1 MVYTQRHAR
10 RQGEREGGR
19 EGGREGWR
27 EEGREGGREGE
38 RPISH
43 TDKGEVVKARIVT
56 VVERRRKVDRW
67 LYVSGV
73 GGCRELGLRVS
84 ACQRSVPSFLS
95 PSLSA
100 SASLSTLSP
109 LMSLSAFPLPLPLP
123 RHLPPCLLFSLSHLA
138 DTTHTH
144 THYLSL
150 SPLEPPPL
158 PHYYSRNPGGV
169 RERGQEEANSR
180 KCRLLCLV
188 AARIRCLSSYIQNK
202 K

>member
-1 MVYTQRHAR
+1 MQEEETVWCTHRDMR
-10 RQGEREGGR
+10 EDRERGR

-100 SASLSTLSP
+100 FASLSTLSP

-144 THYLSL
+144 TLSL
-150 SPLEPPPL
+150 SLSHLWSPPRSRTTTPEILAGCARGGRRRQIRENVVCSVSLL
-158 PHYYSRNPGGV
+158 P
-169 RERGQEEANSR
+169 E
-180 KCRLLCLV
+180 
-188 AARIRCLSSYIQNK
+188 
-202 K
+202 